1 MDARIEA
8 FLQYIKYEKNY
19 SELTVKNYRMDLCQY
34 ETFVVA
40 LRCSFEPSKEDLNL
54 ARAWMADMAQR
65 RLNVATVKRRLCA
78 VRSFYKYL
86 QQRHGLASNPLDLLS
101 APKVPKSL
109 PVWVREEQM
118 EHLLDDVDYGEGF
131 EAVRD
136 RLVIDL
142 LYSTGMRRAEAASLK
157 DGDIDFGNHTVRVVG
172 KGNRQ
177 RLIPFGFELETLM
190 RNYMNVRSSKFGE
203 RTETF
208 LVTSEGAPLGVS
220 RLAGIA
226 KKYLGHLPTLAKK
239 STHVLRHTFAT
250 NMLNSGADLM
260 AVKALLGHRTLQ
272 STEVYTHITPQ
283 EIIASYNQAHPRA
296 IIDKN
301 TKKKGD

>member
-1 MDARIEA
+1 MDARIKA

-19 SELTVKNYRMDLCQY
+19 SELTVQNYRMDLCQY
-34 ETFVVA
+34 ETFVTA
-40 LRCSFEPSKEDLNL
+40 SGRPFEPCKEDLDL
-54 ARAWMADMAQR
+54 ARAWMAAMGR
-65 RLNVATVKRRLCA
+65 RHLSVATIKRRLCA

-86 QQRHGLASNPLDLLS
+86 QQRQGLEVNPLELLS
-101 APKVPKSL
+101 APKVPKPL
-109 PVWVREEQM
+109 PVWAREEQM
-118 EHLLDDVDYGEGF
+118 EYLLDDVDYGTGF

-136 RLVIDL
+136 RMIIDL

-157 DGDIDFGNHTVRVVG
+157 DGDIDFGNRTVRVVG

-177 RLIPFGFELETLM
+177 RLIPFGGELETLM
-190 RNYMNVRSSKFGE
+190 RNYLEARRAEFGGGAE
-203 RTETF
+203 FF
-208 LVTSEGAPLGVS
+208 LVAADGRPLGVS
-220 RLAGIA
+220 RLAAIA
-226 KKYLGHLPTLAKK
+226 KKYLERLPTLAKK

-283 EIIASYNQAHPRA
+283 EIIASYKQAHPRA
-296 IIDKN
+296 AIDKN
-301 TKKKGD
+301 EKKKGD